1 MSLYVKCFMEVT
13 LVVTLCLRKLW
24 RNSTADLWQSLYVT
38 LRQTLHGSHAGSDAM
53 STKIV
58 KKFDSWF
65 MAVTLRHSMSN
76 ASWKSHYVYE
86 NCKEIRQLIYG
97 SHCLKLVCPRKSI
110 KQLWRPLTHAT
121 GEKLGGGVR
130 EREGG
135 GGVSIRSMRAMK
147 RQIDTGRETDTDGDT
162 EITIFEL
169 VTILEG
175 ECFRCLF
182 SMLMESACSSQ
193 STPL

>member
-1 MSLYVKCFMEVT
+1 
-13 LVVTLCLRKLW
+13 
-24 RNSTADLWQSLYVT
+24 
-38 LRQTLHGSHAGSDAM
+38 M
-53 STKIV
+53 STKKHKAIMEAT
-58 KKFDSWF
+58 D
-65 MAVTLRHSMSN
+65 
-76 ASWKSHYVYE
+76 
-86 NCKEIRQLIYG
+86 
-97 SHCLKLVCPRKSI
+97 PRNGRKVG
-110 KQLWRPLTHAT
+110 RR
-121 GEKLGGGVR
+121 GER
-130 EREGG
+130 ERERG